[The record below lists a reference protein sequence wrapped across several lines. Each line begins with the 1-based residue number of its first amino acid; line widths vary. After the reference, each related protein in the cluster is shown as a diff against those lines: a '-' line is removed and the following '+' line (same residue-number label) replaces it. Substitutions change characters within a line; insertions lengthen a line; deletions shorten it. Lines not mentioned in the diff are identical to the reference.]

1 MPIQIKKRVIPAAE
15 KTSCVIAIITALVG
29 IAFGICFL
37 GNWNPVGVLIY
48 GVIFGICDALGNYVK
63 ALGTSVLPNEL
74 FSALPYLLVI
84 IMTALR
90 RSFNVPAKLGSNY
103 IKEE

>member
-1 MPIQIKKRVIPAAE
+1 M
-15 KTSCVIAIITALVG
+15 AISNIM
-29 IAFGICFL
+29 
-37 GNWNPVGVLIY
+37 GV
-48 GVIFGICDALGNYVK
+48 GICDALGNYVK

-90 RSFNVPAKLGSNY
+90 RSFNVPAKLGTNY